1 MQKCRPGCRTSLWE
15 GENPQ
20 LRDEDNAG
28 FSVQLSC
35 PLIVAK
41 CKHWEAKNKIN
52 IALIFF

>member
-1 MQKCRPGCRTSLWE
+1 MQKCGPGCRTSLWE

-20 LRDEDNAG
+20 LSYEDNAG